1 MTGVA
6 SFANAPKICG
16 TVIAAGLATMT
27 ELKTSLTL
35 EDAYQLVEIL
45 EVRNYHAWLAS
56 QKEKEDG

>member
-35 EDAYQLVEIL
+35 EDAYQLMEII
-45 EVRNYHAWLAS
+45 EVKNYHAWLAS
-56 QKEKEDG
+56 QKDDENG